1 MVAVFFMSNCPE
13 TLNLKI
19 MKRVLIIEDNAD
31 VRENTA
37 DMLELAGY
45 EIATS
50 SEGRSGLRKAQD
62 FKPDL
67 ILCDIMMPGM
77 DGYQVLDAIL
87 SNSKTAAI
95 PFIFLTAKTEKSDM
109 RKGMNMGA
117 DDYLTKPFEE
127 EELLDA
133 VQTRLD
139 KHDFL
144 HRQFSR
150 GVEGFSEF
158 MAEASA
164 YLNLDHIE
172 RKYYS
177 KEYQP
182 RDMLYMEGDA
192 AHHLYYILDG
202 LVKTHKS
209 TEGGKDLVTG
219 MYGSGKFIGQLSL
232 LNPKGVYLETATIM
246 EKSEIYAIPKS
257 DFVHLLTHNREVSHK
272 FMELISND
280 LIDIQQ
286 QLVQMAYCPVRQRLA
301 RTLIKLQEAGL
312 IEDEKH
318 EGIDIARED
327 LAGMVGTATETAIRA
342 LSELKSEG
350 IIRMGKFRRIMIED
364 RKKLEELALL
374 G

>member
-1 MVAVFFMSNCPE
+1 MSTCPA
-13 TLNLKI
+13 TINLKI
-19 MKRVLIIEDNAD
+19 MKRILIIEDHTD

-45 EIATS
+45 DVVTS
-50 SEGRSGLRKAQD
+50 SDGRSGLQKVRD

-67 ILCDIMMPGM
+67 IVCDIMMPGM

-87 SNSKTAAI
+87 SDSTTAST
-95 PFIFLTAKTEKSDM
+95 PFIFLTAKTEKSDL

-133 VQTRLD
+133 VQTRLQ
-139 KHDFL
+139 KHEFL
-144 HRQFSR
+144 QREFNN
-150 GVEGFSEF
+150 GVAGFSAF

-177 KEYQP
+177 RAYQS

-192 AHHLYYILDG
+192 AHHLYYVLSG

-232 LNPKGVYLETATIM
+232 LNPKGVYLETATVM
-246 EKSEIYAIPKS
+246 EHSEIYAIPKS
-257 DFVHLLTHNREVSHK
+257 DFVHLLDHNREVSQK

-280 LIDIQQ
+280 LIDMQQ

-312 IEDEKH
+312 IEDQNH

-350 IIRMGKFRRIMIED
+350 IIRMGKFRRILIQD